1 VATELLVVDDEPEE
15 GQLLADMLKRKGVEA
30 TVVESAEAALEV
42 LATRAFSAV
51 IADVNLGGG
60 MSGLELCEKMRETM
74 PETPVIVIT
83 GVRAI
88 EIAVGAIRAGAYDFV
103 TKPIAPDVLVIAVER
118 AAEHGR
124 LRTEVRR
131 LRVEA
136 AAGKPIHGIL
146 GGSPALRD
154 VVELIRRV
162 ADSDATVLVTGESGT
177 GKELISRAV
186 HDLGPRKDKPFVAIN
201 CAAVP
206 AGLIE
211 SELFGHLKGAF
222 TDAKR
227 SRPGLFAQAAGGTV
241 FLDEIGELPME
252 MQPKLLRVLQERKV
266 RPVGGEEETPIDCR
280 VVCATNRDL
289 EGEVEAG
296 RFREDLFYR
305 VNVVGIRVPPLRE
318 RGSDVLVL
326 ANHFATQ
333 IAERTGRPVL
343 GISPEAG
350 RRMLDY
356 DWPGNVRELENC
368 IERAVALCRGVEIAV
383 DDLPEKVRAHQPTR
397 MIVGGDDASDLVTL
411 AEMEQRYVRKVLA
424 AVNGNKSQAA
434 RVLGIDRRSLY
445 RRLESRSDDSSAAT
459 SAASDDSVEPS

>member
-1 VATELLVVDDEPEE
+1 
-15 GQLLADMLKRKGVEA
+15 
-30 TVVESAEAALEV
+30 
-42 LATRAFSAV
+42 
-51 IADVNLGGG
+51 
-60 MSGLELCEKMRETM
+60 
-74 PETPVIVIT
+74 
-83 GVRAI
+83 
-88 EIAVGAIRAGAYDFV
+88 
-103 TKPIAPDVLVIAVER
+103 
-118 AAEHGR
+118 
-124 LRTEVRR
+124 
-131 LRVEA
+131 
-136 AAGKPIHGIL
+136 
-146 GGSPALRD
+146 
-154 VVELIRRV
+154 
-162 ADSDATVLVTGESGT
+162 
-177 GKELISRAV
+177 
-186 HDLGPRKDKPFVAIN
+186 
-201 CAAVP
+201 
-206 AGLIE
+206 
-211 SELFGHLKGAF
+211 
-222 TDAKR
+222 
-227 SRPGLFAQAAGGTV
+227 
-241 FLDEIGELPME
+241 ME